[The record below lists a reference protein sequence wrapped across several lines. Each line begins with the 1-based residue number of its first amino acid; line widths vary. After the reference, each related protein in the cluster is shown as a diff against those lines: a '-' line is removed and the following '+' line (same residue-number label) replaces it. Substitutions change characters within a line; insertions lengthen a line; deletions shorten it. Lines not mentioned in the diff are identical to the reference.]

1 MRKLVTLRQVTEILP
16 IEGADF
22 IELALLDGWQC
33 VVKKGEF
40 QVGAIG
46 VYFEIDSFLDH
57 TKPQFAF
64 LAPRAI
70 KWNGKEGARIKS
82 MKLKGNLSQGL
93 LLPLSAWPDV
103 YDDDGKPMEQG
114 LEGAVV
120 DMMGVDQYTL
130 DEANDQLDLTTAF
143 GVDKWEKLLPANLSG
158 TARGNFPSYI
168 RKTDQER
175 VQNLPRLY
183 DKYGDD
189 EFQVSQKL
197 DGSSMTGYIVGP
209 DSRYHEPVNAREG
222 GDVFIDPD
230 VDRSTIY
237 GVCSRNLDLV
247 DTEGNAFWEAAK
259 AYGVHLRA
267 EAIAAYLETPAI
279 AIQGELIGQG
289 IQQNH
294 EKVEGPN
301 EFHVYDIFD
310 IERQRYVH
318 PLIVAEMCEKFG
330 LTHVPIIHE
339 SIKLSDYAKDRAEIL
354 QKAVG
359 PSIRQK
365 IGEGKV
371 FKLLSDT
378 DDFSFKAISDVYLLK
393 TDN

>member
-1 MRKLVTLRQVTEILP
+1 MRKLVTLRQVTEIHP

-57 TKPQFAF
+57 TRPQFAF

-93 LLPLSAWPDV
+93 LLPLSAFDTPDEESLSEYV
-103 YDDDGKPMEQG
+103 AEEVSIHGTPLDDLNER
-114 LEGAVV
+114 
-120 DMMGVDQYTL
+120 
-130 DEANDQLDLTTAF
+130 LDLTTTF
-143 GVDKWEKLLPANLSG
+143 NVDKWEKLLPANLSG

-183 DKYGDD
+183 DKHADSY
-189 EFQVSQKL
+189 FQVTQKL
-197 DGSSMTGYIVGP
+197 DGSSMTVYVVDP
-209 DSRYHEPVNAREG
+209 DSRYAENLS
-222 GDVFIDPD
+222 DPD
-230 VDRSTIY
+230 EIVIHQSARATVY

-259 AYGVHLRA
+259 AYGVHLAA
-267 EAIAAYLETPAI
+267 EKIAVHLGTPAI

-310 IERQRYVH
+310 IEAQKYVN
-318 PLIVAEMCEKFG
+318 PALVVILCELYG
-330 LTHVPIIHE
+330 LTHVPVIHE
-339 SIKLSDYAKDRAEIL
+339 AIRLNFYAKDRAEIL
-354 QKAVG
+354 KNVVG

-371 FKLLSDT
+371 FKLISDT
-378 DDFSFKAISDVYLLK
+378 DDFSFKAISDKYLLS